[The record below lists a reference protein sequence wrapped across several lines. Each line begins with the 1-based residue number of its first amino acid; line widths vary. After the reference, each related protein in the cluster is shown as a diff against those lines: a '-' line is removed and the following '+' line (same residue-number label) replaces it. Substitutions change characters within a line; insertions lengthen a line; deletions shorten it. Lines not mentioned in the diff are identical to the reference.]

1 MKTPRLHQNF
11 TWKFAL
17 VALMSAAC
25 SLPALAAPP
34 VNTEPQWVPGR
45 LLVKPRPGL
54 SEAEFDKIIKQH
66 GARQL
71 GKIQGIDVRIIQLP
85 AQASEKAVEALLK
98 HNKHLKFVERDY
110 ALRPDFTPNDPNF
123 SYEGYLSTIGVPTA
137 WDLSHGENVTIAI
150 LDSGVDGT
158 HPDLASKMLAGWNF
172 YDNNADTSDVFGHG
186 TKVAGAAAAITGNGV
201 GIAGVAGA
209 SKIMPIR
216 VADATGM
223 GYLSLMASG
232 LTYAADSGAR
242 VANLSFQAAGGY
254 STVQT
259 AAQYMKNKGG
269 LVITAAGNV
278 GVEQTFAASPSNIV
292 VSATSGDTITVWS
305 SYGAFVDVAAPGSNI
320 YTTVKGSG
328 YGYASGTS
336 LASPITA
343 GVIAL
348 MMAANPRL
356 DPTSLKN
363 VLFSTTVD
371 LGSAGFDIYYGNG
384 RINAAAAVNAAAAA
398 PVADTTAPTVAFS
411 SPTSASTVSALV
423 AIDVSAS
430 DNLAVARVDLL
441 ANGTKVASE
450 SIAPYAF
457 SWDSTSVPDGAATLA
472 AYAYDAAGNYSARS
486 VSVTVANQTATVSPP
501 PPPPATDTTA
511 PVAKISSPAAGA
523 KVSGTVSISA
533 SATDNVGVTKMMLY
547 IDGKLVRSVTTAS
560 LAYSWSTRK
569 IATGLHTL
577 LIEAYDS
584 AGNKGTTSIQV
595 TR

>member
-17 VALMSAAC
+17 AALMTAAC
-25 SLPALAAPP
+25 FSPALAAQT

-54 SEAEFDKIIKQH
+54 SETEFDKIIKQH

-71 GKIQGIDVRIIQLP
+71 GKIQGIDVRVIQLP
-85 AQASEKAVEALLK
+85 PQASEKAVEALLK

-110 ALRPDFTPNDPNF
+110 LLRPDFTPNDPNF

-201 GIAGVAGA
+201 GIAGVAGM

-278 GVEQTFAASPSNIV
+278 GTEQTFAASPSNIV

-320 YTTVKGSG
+320 YTTVKGGG

-348 MMAANPRL
+348 IMAANPRL
-356 DPTSLKN
+356 DPTSLEN
-363 VLFSTTVD
+363 VLFSTATD

-384 RINAAAAVNAAAAA
+384 RINASAAVKAAAA
-398 PVADTTAPTVAFS
+398 PIADTTAPTVAFS

-472 AYAYDAAGNYSARS
+472 AYAYDAAGNFSARS
-486 VSVTVANQTATVSPP
+486 VGVTVANQTATVSPT

-523 KVSGTVSISA
+523 KVSGKVSISA
-533 SATDNVGVTKMMLY
+533 SATDNVGVTKMLLY

-560 LAYSWSTRK
+560 LAYSWSTQK
-569 IATGLHTL
+569 VATGLHTI